1 MYCNVR
7 DAATSGA
14 PTHPVEPDQPTDTS
28 LLFKLNS
35 HFFGFTIWSKSSALG
50 KLASN
55 KMTLVLAELS
65 SLIAIGISHYQLLI
79 VDELLMQSCTCL
91 LIPVVVKLC
100 FLNGIAQKAYLK
112 VVYVLS
118 LLVAI
123 AFLS

>member
-1 MYCNVR
+1 
-7 DAATSGA
+7 
-14 PTHPVEPDQPTDTS
+14 
-28 LLFKLNS
+28 
-35 HFFGFTIWSKSSALG
+35 
-50 KLASN
+50 
-55 KMTLVLAELS
+55 MTLVSTELS

-91 LIPVVVKLC
+91 LLPVVVKFC

-112 VVYVLS
+112 VFYVLS